1 MIKAVYALAIAKLL
15 LDKLS
20 RERSKRVIE
29 NYVAMKIISKEDA
42 DNVIRFME
50 MLPESQRKKEEELQ
64 YSDHIKLIILCAYLT
79 ENVDFVKNLSY
90 HKSIIDVVLTKD
102 LEKTLGF

>member
-64 YSDHIKLIILCAYLT
+64 Y
-79 ENVDFVKNLSY
+79 
-90 HKSIIDVVLTKD
+90 
-102 LEKTLGF
+102 